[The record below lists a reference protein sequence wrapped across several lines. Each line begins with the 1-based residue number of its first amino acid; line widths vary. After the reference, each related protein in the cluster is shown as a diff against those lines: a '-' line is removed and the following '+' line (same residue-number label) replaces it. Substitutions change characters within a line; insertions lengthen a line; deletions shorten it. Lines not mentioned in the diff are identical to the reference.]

1 MANPNKQPT
10 KMNQEITVN
19 KKTIHFYNTE
29 GVKKVFDIHR
39 YSDKGTLYFKRKN
52 ELADVAI

>member
-1 MANPNKQPT
+1 MANSNKQPI
-10 KMNQEITVN
+10 KINDEITVN

-39 YSDKGTLYFKRKN
+39 YSDRGTLYFKRKN
-52 ELADVAI
+52 EATA

>member
-1 MANPNKQPT
+1 MANSNKQPI
-10 KMNQEITVN
+10 KMNDEVTVN

-39 YSDKGTLYFKRKN
+39 YSDRGTLYFKRKN
-52 ELADVAI
+52 EVVDAAI

>member
-1 MANPNKQPT
+1 MANSNKQPI
-10 KMNQEITVN
+10 KMNDEITVN
-19 KKTIHFYNTE
+19 KKTIHFYNAE

-52 ELADVAI
+52 EETATAI

>member
-1 MANPNKQPT
+1 MSNTIKQPT
-10 KMNQEITVN
+10 KMNEEITIN

-39 YSDKGTLYFKRKN
+39 YSDRGTLYFKRKN
-52 ELADVAI
+52 AAI